1 MSALTTMGSHSGHDL
16 LVSSQILRLRGLIK
30 QAPTDISNRI
40 RLAEIYARQS
50 MTDQAVAELSEA
62 VNLLR
67 AEERI
72 EEFVITAERLVF
84 LQPSNLPL
92 LKELAVIYL
101 RKNDLRR
108 AQQKLH
114 QAYIENR
121 KNEETLELL
130 SQVLERQ
137 GRVRDAISVLRELT
151 AVHQQA
157 NEENKRRLVERRILD
172 LGLAEIDDPQEGIE
186 GIEEI
191 EVPSLCSVV
200 DGESL
205 EEADLFI
212 EQRCRERL
220 GRR

>member
-1 MSALTTMGSHSGHDL
+1 MGSSSGHDL
-16 LVSSQILRLRGLIK
+16 LVRSQILRLRGLIK
-30 QAPTDISNRI
+30 QTPGNISNRI
-40 RLAEIYARQS
+40 RLAEVYTRQS
-50 MTDQAVAELSEA
+50 MTDQAVVELSEA
-62 VNLLR
+62 VDLLR
-67 AEERI
+67 AEEHV
-72 EEFVITAERLVF
+72 EEFVRTAERLVF

-101 RKNDLRR
+101 RRNDLRR

-114 QAYIENR
+114 QAYIENC

-137 GRVRDAISVLRELT
+137 GRVKDAISVLRELA

-157 NEENKRRLVERRILD
+157 HEEGKRRLVDRRILD
-172 LGLAEIDDPQEGIE
+172 LGLIEIDDEDEE

-191 EVPSLCSVV
+191 EVLSRCSV
-200 DGESL
+200 DDEETL

-220 GRR
+220 GRRSRAR